1 MSKQNIANNQQANTI
16 TNPSEQSSQSDLSSQ
31 SKASYENT
39 TLIDSNA
46 FGQNN
51 DKKPTPENPTSGNE
65 NDLNNNYNNNTAV
78 NSSNQAGKL
87 QDKSKQLATETT
99 STMISLNIDESKG
112 AVNISAMAA
121 TAAAATTLP
130 CADEV
135 NDSYVMITKS
145 VHLMNQLNGSANTD
159 DMLNTSLV
167 VDAAMMRNSSAQ
179 KNIG

>member
-16 TNPSEQSSQSDLSSQ
+16 NPSEQSSQSDLSSQ

-51 DKKPTPENPTSGNE
+51 DKKPTPENPTSGN
-65 NDLNNNYNNNTAV
+65 DLNNNNNNNTAV

>member
-1 MSKQNIANNQQANTI
+1 MSKQNIANNNNSQQANTM
-16 TNPSEQSSQSDLSSQ
+16 NPTEQSSQSDLSSQ

-39 TLIDSNA
+39 TIVDSNA
-46 FGQNN
+46 FAQNN
-51 DKKPTPENPTSGNE
+51 EKRPTTENPTSGN
-65 NDLNNNYNNNTAV
+65 DLNNNKNNNTSV
-78 NSSNQAGKL
+78 NSSNQVAAKL

-112 AVNISAMAA
+112 AVNISAM
-121 TAAAATTLP
+121 TAAATTLP

-145 VHLMNQLNGSANTD
+145 VHLMNQLNGSATTD

-167 VDAAMMRNSSAQ
+167 VDATMMRNSSAQ

>member
-16 TNPSEQSSQSDLSSQ
+16 NPSEQSSQSDLSSQ

-39 TLIDSNA
+39 TLVDSNA
-46 FGQNN
+46 FAQNN
-51 DKKPTPENPTSGNE
+51 EKRPTTENQTSG
-65 NDLNNNYNNNTAV
+65 NDLNNNNNNSTAV
-78 NSSNQAGKL
+78 NSSNQAAKL

-112 AVNISAMAA
+112 AVNISAIAA

-130 CADEV
+130 SADEV

-167 VDAAMMRNSSAQ
+167 VDATMMRNSSAQ